1 MKYPLTAI
9 TLIAAGAATG
19 ALATGSPTATS
30 VEALTTGFESAQ
42 VIRVKDEIKEVEK
55 AAEKAAKDAEKAAE
69 KAAKQADK
77 ASDKAADKAEKRADK
92 AADRAEKQADKS
104 LDKAE
109 KELDKAADKAEGRAE
124 KAAEKSADKA
134 EKRAEKLDDKVE
146 KATEKAAKHAEKRA
160 EQEAKAAEKAEKSLD
175 KDLKK
180 VEKELE
186 KDLEKALKETD
197 DAARER
203 HMAMFKADIERS
215 AEEREK
221 LVQAL
226 MDAKAPQDRNMVEVI
241 ERTSLQLMTEPVTIE
256 NADVAEIITYRN
268 CPPGLMNK
276 TPACV
281 PPGLAKQ
288 GVTYEEWVSYDSD
301 RLEDLLEE
309 RRTAFVAVDSDANAS
324 TGDVAVA
331 TDAEIDLLLS
341 SDRIATIYDLDP
353 APEGQ
358 KYALID
364 GLPVLL
370 TDADYLALIEVNELA
385 HTVEIKDTTYVS
397 PAAALTQAELV
408 QTYALPE
415 LAEGY
420 NYAVVN
426 GEVLM
431 VEDSAYEMLQ
441 LLRIA
446 RAAL

>member
-1 MKYPLTAI
+1 MKHPLTAI

-30 VEALTTGFESAQ
+30 VEALTTGFDSAQ

-69 KAAKQADK
+69 KAEKQAEK

-109 KELDKAADKAEGRAE
+109 KELDKAEDRAE

-309 RRTAFVAVDSDANAS
+309 RRTAFVAVDSDASAS

-385 HTVEIKDTTYVS
+385 HTVELKDTTYVS

>member
-1 MKYPLTAI
+1 MKHPLTAI

-30 VEALTTGFESAQ
+30 VEALTTGFDSAQ

-69 KAAKQADK
+69 KAEKQAEK

-109 KELDKAADKAEGRAE
+109 KELDKAEDRAE

-309 RRTAFVAVDSDANAS
+309 RRTAFVAVDSDASAS

-385 HTVEIKDTTYVS
+385 HTVELKDTTYVS

-415 LAEGY
+415 LADGY

>member
-1 MKYPLTAI
+1 MKHPLTAI

-69 KAAKQADK
+69 KAEKQAEK

-92 AADRAEKQADKS
+92 AADKAEKQADKAMDKAEKQ

-109 KELDKAADKAEGRAE
+109 ERAE

-215 AEEREK
+215 AEEREQ

-268 CPPGLMNK
+268 CPPGLLNK

-309 RRTAFVAVDSDANAS
+309 RRTAFVAVDSDASAS
-324 TGDVAVA
+324 TGNVAVA

-385 HTVEIKDTTYVS
+385 HTVELKDTTYVS

-415 LAEGY
+415 LADGY